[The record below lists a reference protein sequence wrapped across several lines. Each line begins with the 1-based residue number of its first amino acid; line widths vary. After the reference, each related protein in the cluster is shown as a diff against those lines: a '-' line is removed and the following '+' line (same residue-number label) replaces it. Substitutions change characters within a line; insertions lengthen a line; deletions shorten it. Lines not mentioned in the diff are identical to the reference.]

1 MMTLLYLKLNVFRY
15 WLTCCWTLAVMD
27 VNMNVKL
34 CVWQIISWLESP
46 SPQTGL
52 VCLITESWCVCV
64 CCVCCANSVCVLLLW
79 SFIIISESWRSG
91 TGVWGDMSNTDPP
104 ATQFNTLLLVTC
116 SLSLSLSRSWP
127 HMMSCCCILRSD
139 EASPPQFPFTHS
151 VWNTAP
157 HPHTLHRVS
166 SHTLTH
172 TLHCIRTQS
181 SGQVRQLQGCSSYSG
196 VTW

>member
-1 MMTLLYLKLNVFRY
+1 MMTLLYLKLNVFCY

-79 SFIIISESWRSG
+79 SFIIIIIIISESWRSG

-116 SLSLSLSRSWP
+116 SLSLSLSLSLAPDPTWCRVVASSDLMKLL
-127 HMMSCCCILRSD
+127 HHSFLSHTVFEIQHLILTHYTESRL
-139 EASPPQFPFTHS
+139 THS
-151 VWNTAP
+151 
-157 HPHTLHRVS
+157 HTHFTV
-166 SHTLTH
+166 
-172 TLHCIRTQS
+172 
-181 SGQVRQLQGCSSYSG
+181 
-196 VTW
+196 